1 MSLTHKNLRQQVG
14 QLIIAGLEGSELTSL
29 ERAWLKLIQ
38 PGGIIL
44 FRRNI
49 EEAGQVIKL
58 LADAAGSAA
67 SQQFRCID
75 LEGGLVDRL
84 RDLIAPM
91 PSPAAVFA
99 TGKRAAYKKHGRL
112 IGQEVRALGFNT
124 TFAPVLDLALPVSAT
139 VMRTRVVSPDV
150 QSVITYAEAFLD
162 GLLRERVLG
171 CGKHFPGLGGG
182 VLDSHHAMPSIER
195 TWDELWNND
204 MAAFRQLAPRLPM
217 VMVAHASYP
226 FVKDIRPAS
235 ISRYWISDV
244 LRKKIGFK
252 GLIISDD
259 MEMGGIVKFMP
270 IEEAAVSA
278 IRAGMDLVEIC
289 HSPELILRAFEALI
303 AEAERSRAFH
313 KLVLARA
320 GRSAGARARLFSGR
334 VSSAPTA
341 KQFEAL
347 RSAILGF
354 GETIAKDQ
362 PTPET
367 LPA

>member
-1 MSLTHKNLRQQVG
+1 MSLTYKNLRQQVG

-226 FVKDIRPAS
+226 FVKDTRPAS

-259 MEMGGIVKFMP
+259 MEMGGILTQTS
-270 IEEAAVSA
+270 IEEAAVEA
-278 IRAGMDLVEIC
+278 IAAGTDIIEIC
-289 HSPELILRAFEALI
+289 KDPSLVLRGYEAVLS
-303 AEAERSRAFH
+303 EAERSAAFRRHVEASSRRIVAYKRNHLKAALPRVPSRAVISR
-313 KLVLARA
+313 LRLAIE
-320 GRSAGARARLFSGR
+320 LFA
-334 VSSAPTA
+334 VEVAA
-341 KQFEAL
+341 
-347 RSAILGF
+347 
-354 GETIAKDQ
+354 
-362 PTPET
+362 
-367 LPA
+367 